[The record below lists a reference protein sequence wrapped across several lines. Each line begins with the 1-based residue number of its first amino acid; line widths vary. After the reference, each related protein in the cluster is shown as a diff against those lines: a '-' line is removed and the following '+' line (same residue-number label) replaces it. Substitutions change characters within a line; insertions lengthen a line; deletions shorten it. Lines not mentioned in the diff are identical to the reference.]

1 MAPLAKFTARF
12 AIAAAGAILSC
23 AATGAA
29 TAADPAPDSMVILDR
44 YVGAAVAT
52 ETCRGKALS
61 MVEELGLGRI
71 VKAESGGA
79 LSSVSVLDGLARV
92 RQGVRPDCANAAV
105 QENVRD
111 FVERVMPQLQWG
123 SAKPAPSLLPAPVR

>member
-1 MAPLAKFTARF
+1 MLACVA
-12 AIAAAGAILSC
+12 S
-23 AATGAA
+23 GAA
-29 TAADPAPDSMVILDR
+29 TAADSQAILDR

-52 ETCRGKALS
+52 EVCRGKGLS

-79 LSSVSVLDGLARV
+79 LSSVSVLDGLSHAR
-92 RQGVRPDCANAAV
+92 RGVRPDCTAAAV

-111 FVERVMPQLQWG
+111 FVERVMPQLQWD
-123 SAKPAPSLLPAPVR
+123 SAKPAPAPLPATGR

>member
-1 MAPLAKFTARF
+1 MRTPTLIVIF
-12 AIAAAGAILSC
+12 ACVAA
-23 AATGAA
+23 GAA
-29 TAADPAPDSMVILDR
+29 TAADPQVILDR

-52 ETCRGKALS
+52 EVCRGKGLS

-79 LSSVSVLDGLARV
+79 LSSVSVLDGLSRAR
-92 RQGVRPDCANAAV
+92 RGVRPDCAAVAV

-123 SAKPAPSLLPAPVR
+123 SAQPTSIPVR